1 MSPDGSMAAVDG
13 IHNGILY
20 RNGKP
25 YLSIAAKHIS
35 ANTLSDD
42 FTATGRVHI
51 AQLEGSVP
59 RSFDTDL
66 IAWTNVTKNLTLPH
80 PSIIKTGKA
89 TLSVEKATINFE
101 SGAIHLGKIKGAIS
115 L

>member
-1 MSPDGSMAAVDG
+1 MSPDGSLAEVEG

-25 YLSIAAKHIS
+25 YLSISAKHIS
-35 ANTLSDD
+35 ANTMSDD

-51 AQLEGSVP
+51 AQLKGPIP

-66 IAWTNVTKNLTLPH
+66 IVWTNASKTLALDH
-80 PSIIKTGKA
+80 PSLIKTGRA
-89 TLSVEKATINFE
+89 ALTVEKATLNFDT
-101 SGAIHLGKIKGAIS
+101 GAVHLGRIKGTIT